1 LDEVLRDGLLRSFF
15 QPIVDLETG
24 ALFGFEALVRGPEGS
39 ALESPAQLFA
49 AARRDG
55 RLGELDALCQRAAVD
70 GAHANG
76 IGGSLTLFMN
86 IEPDAAGFGPLPGM
100 GSGLRGV
107 VELTERI
114 LTSHLPE
121 LLPAVQRAR
130 GDGWGVALDD
140 VGADTRSLAL
150 MPLLRPDVIKLD
162 LSLVQ
167 DQPTPEI
174 AAIAGAVGAQADRT
188 GATVVAEGIETAQQA
203 EYARALGATLGQ
215 GFYFG
220 RPSPEPR
227 RAHVTA
233 IPLPIFTATLPHPSR
248 TPFDLAVTRHPVRRG
263 TMPLLASI
271 TEELERQALVRGR
284 TALLVSSFP
293 DVRGAQARVDPVP
306 SELADNLAFVVTL
319 AAGLPPILE
328 PGVRGAGIHPDDPLQ
343 RTWNVIV
350 ISAHFASMLAARQH
364 GEAEVGVEQEF
375 DFVFTYDR
383 ELIVECAQALMLR
396 TARP

>member
-1 LDEVLRDGLLRSFF
+1 
-15 QPIVDLETG
+15 
-24 ALFGFEALVRGPEGS
+24 
-39 ALESPAQLFA
+39 
-49 AARRDG
+49 
-55 RLGELDALCQRAAVD
+55 VD
-70 GAHANG
+70 GALANG
-76 IGGSLTLFMN
+76 IEGSLTLFMN
-86 IEPDAAGFGPLPGM
+86 IEPDACGFGPLPAM
-100 GSGLRGV
+100 GNGLRGV

-114 LTSHLPE
+114 LTSRLPE

-130 GDGWGVALDD
+130 GEGWGVALDD

-167 DQPTPEI
+167 EQPTPEI

-188 GATVVAEGIETAQQA
+188 GATVVAEGIETSEQA

-227 RAHVTA
+227 RGHVTA
-233 IPLPIFTATLPHPSR
+233 IPLPIFTATLPHPTR
-248 TPFDLAVTRHPVRRG
+248 TPFDLAGTRRPVRRG

-293 DVRGAQARVDPVP
+293 DVRGAQARVDPLP
-306 SELADNLAFVVTL
+306 SELAENLGFVVTL

-328 PGVRGAGIHPDDPLQ
+328 PGVRGAGIDPDDPLQ

-364 GEAEVGVEQEF
+364 GEAEAGVEQEF

-383 ELIVECAQALMLR
+383 DLIVECAQALMLR
-396 TARP
+396 AARSGSAADTERWAGTGLTC